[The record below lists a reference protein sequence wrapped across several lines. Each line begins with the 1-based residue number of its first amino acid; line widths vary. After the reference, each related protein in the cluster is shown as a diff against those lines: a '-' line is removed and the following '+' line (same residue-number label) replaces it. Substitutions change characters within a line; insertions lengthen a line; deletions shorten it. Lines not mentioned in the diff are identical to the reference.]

1 MKVKQQLSELEEM
14 VNLGLKEAYRKM
26 AEFKKKNNGPLIVS
40 RDGKVI
46 AIPPDEILP
55 TTNTKNEY
63 VNWAI
68 EKIST

>member
-63 VNWAI
+63 VN
-68 EKIST
+68 